1 MWILAEITGR
11 KLNPIACPSIYLVR
25 VTRPVECHVG
35 RLEYPGGNRDG
46 EHTNGLYQITEGK
59 RVTSGRIHGN
69 SLCPFI
75 SEQSFMGMDS
85 VRV

>member
-1 MWILAEITGR
+1 MQGDWNTQEGTG
-11 KLNPIACPSIYLVR
+11 
-25 VTRPVECHVG
+25 
-35 RLEYPGGNRDG
+35 DG